1 MEFEDIVDM
10 DWLNSNTT
18 TDEESLL
25 MSTCSPSLVPIK
37 SEPIDSF
44 PSTTPNSTDY
54 CHDPSLYGFSDQSLM
69 WQHDFTTTT
78 TDLEMLDP
86 TSPCSPASSSVPDKQ
101 ELSSSLSS
109 QEKAPQSQPTPS
121 HTPPPSSAP
130 MPELVMPSTEHIK
143 QLIEIAKHHLALRE
157 QQQQQQQIQ
166 GVHPK
171 QKLLQDNNNNSKGK
185 QQGQKEQEI
194 SQQSGD
200 LQRLYNETAPISF
213 FVHPTA
219 VSTVPETVAPESLL
233 MKSTTTSNDVS
244 ITTSTA
250 AASSSTK
257 AKSSTK
263 VKQENAKASSP
274 LPSSSSSQQ
283 QLTTTN
289 TEDQQEPTVSSN
301 RRASSVSLAGGT
313 ADEAMTLEAYAVSDG
328 IDIKKLTPK
337 ERRQLRNK
345 ISARNFR
352 VRRKEYISTLEAQVD
367 EHKKHAQQLKGK
379 LDNVEDENKQLRLE
393 VDSLRRQ
400 NQLLQQQVQKN
411 NAGPS
416 SPGSPRVSSP
426 IPKPSLNKD
435 ISMLG
440 SKASETYRHDTRI
453 LVSNA
458 VMPVWDFDRIFTS
471 QRQQRQYPWM
481 MQQQHQQYKKNKKMM
496 ITSGNHQKKN
506 AMKLVAPTMATPE
519 QVLQLGG
526 YILTLFVQLHSTST
540 SSASSATPSSF
551 IIELDDNEDQVV
563 EEQDVP
569 LLPDDRDFT
578 SSQSDAW
585 EKQPTAA
592 VPPPT
597 FASPAYMEYLYDTLI
612 MSALTTNTHTD
623 KSFWW
628 WDTPMFHP

>member
-18 TDEESLL
+18 TDESILS
-25 MSTCSPSLVPIK
+25 STASPSLVPIK
-37 SEPIDSF
+37 SEPLDSF
-44 PSTTPNSTDY
+44 STSTDY
-54 CHDPSLYGFSDQSLM
+54 CHDPALYGFADQSLM
-69 WQHDFTTTT
+69 WQNDFTTTT

-86 TSPCSPASSSVPDKQ
+86 TSPCSPASSSLPDKQ
-101 ELSSSLSS
+101 QEQETSQ
-109 QEKAPQSQPTPS
+109 QEKNNTVIGAAQQTETAPQSQPVV
-121 HTPPPSSAP
+121 AP
-130 MPELVMPSTEHIK
+130 MPDMVMPSTEHIK
-143 QLIEIAKHHLALRE
+143 QLIEIAKQHLALRE
-157 QQQQQQQIQ
+157 QQQQQQGGQ
-166 GVHPK
+166 K
-171 QKLLQDNNNNSKGK
+171 QLKQEK
-185 QQGQKEQEI
+185 QQIILKREEQSEKEQSQQQEI

-219 VSTVPETVAPESLL
+219 ISNVPDTVAPESL
-233 MKSTTTSNDVS
+233 MKTTSSNKITAPTTTTTTTTTTNINTTTATSSPSTPPSN
-244 ITTSTA
+244 
-250 AASSSTK
+250 K
-257 AKSSTK
+257 E
-263 VKQENAKASSP
+263 QEENVKASSP
-274 LPSSSSSQQ
+274 PPPTSPSSEYQQ
-283 QLTTTN
+283 
-289 TEDQQEPTVSSN
+289 N
-301 RRASSVSLAGGT
+301 RRASSVSLAGAA

-367 EHKKHAQQLKGK
+367 EHKKHAEQLKSR

-393 VDSLRRQ
+393 VDTLRRQ
-400 NQLLQQQVQKN
+400 NQLLQQQQQQKN
-411 NAGPS
+411 VVAGPS

-458 VMPVWDFDRIFTS
+458 VMPVWDFDQIFTS
-471 QRQQRQYPWM
+471 QQDKSATSMITTRCS
-481 MQQQHQQYKKNKKMM
+481 QQQQQF
-496 ITSGNHQKKN
+496 
-506 AMKLVAPTMATPE
+506 LAPPE
-519 QVLQLGG
+519 QVLQCAG
-526 YILTLFVQLHSTST
+526 YILTMFVQLHRASEDVSL
-540 SSASSATPSSF
+540 SSLNNSR
-551 IIELDDNEDQVV
+551 IIELEDDGEG
-563 EEQDVP
+563 EQQQQTNKIDVP

-578 SSQSDAW
+578 SESDAW
-585 EKQPTAA
+585 EKPTA
-592 VPPPT
+592 VPPT

-628 WDTPMFHP
+628 WDTPMFHQ